1 MVQRL
6 LDCQADCNLASEVG
20 TPLHWAV
27 GSGHTPAAEVLLRHG
42 ADANLA
48 NPEGVAPILMAAAA
62 GEPEDPWQQLAGR
75 TGVRAEAGRGAREP
89 AMEQGLDRMPVCDT
103 SPAAVQ
109 GCWKYREG

>member
-1 MVQRL
+1 MTGGDRVCLAGSVEVVQRL
-6 LDCQADCNLASEVG
+6 LDGQADCNLASEVG

-62 GEPEDPWQQLAGR
+62 GELEDPWQLLASH
-75 TGVRAEAGRGAREP
+75 RGSAQRRG
-89 AMEQGLDRMPVCDT
+89 MR
-103 SPAAVQ
+103 
-109 GCWKYREG
+109 